1 MSAAEIMISTAIK
14 FVLDP
19 QGRVFQ
25 RKIKP
30 PNTVQCD
37 RAITGSSKML
47 ISLHLGCVCPS
58 VTLISF
64 LADEFSIAAITN
76 YRKFNGLKQD
86 TFITAQL
93 FRSEV
98 RHNSHQAKIKVL
110 TGLFFPFLYLYQCQ
124 RLLEKSLSWL
134 FCSLRQIMCLGSYL
148 LMLQRMT
155 DRVSLLINCNMLVLG
170 SRFCSVQDLRVT
182 LEWIYFLSRGLQKLE
197 GL

>member
-1 MSAAEIMISTAIK
+1 
-14 FVLDP
+14 
-19 QGRVFQ
+19 
-25 RKIKP
+25 
-30 PNTVQCD
+30 
-37 RAITGSSKML
+37 ML
-47 ISLHLGCVCPS
+47 ISLHLGCLCPS

-110 TGLFFPFLYLYQCQ
+110 TGLFFFLYLFQCQ

-134 FCSLRQIMCLGSYL
+134 FCSLRQIMCLGSYVL
-148 LMLQRMT
+148 LLQKMT
-155 DRVSLLINCNMLVLG
+155 DRVLLLINCSMLALG
-170 SRFCSVQDLRVT
+170 SRFCSVQDLRGT
-182 LEWIYFLSRGLQKLE
+182 LEWIYFLSLGLQ
-197 GL
+197 

>member
-64 LADEFSIAAITN
+64 LADEFSIAAITS

-110 TGLFFPFLYLYQCQ
+110 TGLFFFFF
-124 RLLEKSLSWL
+124 SLSL
-134 FCSLRQIMCLGSYL
+134 
-148 LMLQRMT
+148 
-155 DRVSLLINCNMLVLG
+155 LVLEASG
-170 SRFCSVQDLRVT
+170 KVSFLAILFIETNHVP
-182 LEWIYFLSRGLQKLE
+182 WFLSTAATE
-197 GL
+197 ND